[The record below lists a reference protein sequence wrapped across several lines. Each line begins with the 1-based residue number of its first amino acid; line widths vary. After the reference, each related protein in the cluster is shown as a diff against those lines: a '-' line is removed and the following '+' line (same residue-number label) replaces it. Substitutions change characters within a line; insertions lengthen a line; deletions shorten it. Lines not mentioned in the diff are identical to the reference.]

1 MPTDTTTF
9 QALKWLKN
17 QQNLLRGD
25 PSDAF
30 SSLFVK
36 LARVDTLPFI
46 LYEKGASSPF
56 QTKANTEGV
65 SFETFCFR
73 IENLDKQ
80 ANTALVSLLHPI
92 NVYGETAVDLDE
104 LYLLRRTSH
113 FSSLP
118 LNKFTTI
125 RCLDIDLMKRSIII
139 EPKW

>member
-1 MPTDTTTF
+1 METQTKIF
-9 QALKWLKN
+9 KGLRWLKN
-17 QQNLLRGD
+17 QQNLLNGD
-25 PSDAF
+25 PSDVF
-30 SSLFVK
+30 SSLLVK
-36 LARVDTLPFI
+36 MARVDTLPFI
-46 LYEKGASSPF
+46 LYESGSPSPF
-56 QTKANTEGV
+56 RTKAEDL

-73 IENLDKQ
+73 IENLDEQ

-104 LYLLRRTSH
+104 LYLLKRTSL

-118 LNKFTTI
+118 VNKFTAI